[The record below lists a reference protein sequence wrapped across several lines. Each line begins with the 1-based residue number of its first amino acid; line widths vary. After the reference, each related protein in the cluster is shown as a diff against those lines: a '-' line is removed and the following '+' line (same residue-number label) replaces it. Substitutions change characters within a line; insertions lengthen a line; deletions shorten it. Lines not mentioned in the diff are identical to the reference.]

1 MQTNLF
7 KQNFSNIFPSS
18 KFSTNQLNS
27 LSTTTKPFKKTK
39 YKPQNEMSTSTSTI
53 LIINPQKK
61 QKNSNDKFILTSNS
75 NFIRHTEILDTQNN
89 SKDDLSNLINI
100 HNHNNNLNHT
110 QTNSQSFLMN
120 HKVFFSHFKN
130 YEEAKFSSKSYG
142 SIISYGVNTNK
153 GQVRNYNEDRVSII
167 LNVLKPVSRKNE
179 DWPKVSFFG
188 IFDGH
193 GGTKCPDFLKENLHH
208 YV

>member
-7 KQNFSNIFPSS
+7 KQNFSNIFSS
-18 KFSTNQLNS
+18 TKYSTN
-27 LSTTTKPFKKTK
+27 STNPAPSISKQFKKTI
-39 YKPQNEMSTSTSTI
+39 YKPKNGLNSSTSLSS
-53 LIINPQKK
+53 NHQKI
-61 QKNSNDKFILTSNS
+61 QKNSNDKFVLTSNS
-75 NFIRHTEILDTQNN
+75 NFSRLNEILETQNTSKEN
-89 SKDDLSNLINI
+89 SSNLINPL
-100 HNHNNNLNHT
+100 NHNQNQT
-110 QTNSQSFLMN
+110 QANSQTFLMN
-120 HKVFFSHFKN
+120 HKVFFSSFRN

-167 LNVLKPVSRKNE
+167 LNVIKPISRKNE

-193 GGTKCPDFLKENLHH
+193 GGTKCSDFLKENLHH
-208 YV
+208 YVCM